1 MAATPLVRSEGRQ
14 SSLFAVAEFTYAD
27 FTSTAF
33 VPVIKLPANHIKLQ
47 AYLGVKTPSGAALT
61 LSLGTSSAP
70 AGLLAATSV
79 AAAGKTAV
87 SAAAALG
94 NGCPVAGETIG
105 ITPSAAN
112 PTALVGCVVIEYVV
126 SGRQQTTES

>member
-1 MAATPLVRSEGRQ
+1 MPATPQVRSEGRQ
-14 SSLFAVAEFTYAD
+14 CPLVAIAEFTFAD

-33 VPVIKLPANHIKLQ
+33 VPVIKLPANHIKLR
-47 AYLGVKTPSGAALT
+47 AYLGVKTASGAALT
-61 LSLGTSSAP
+61 LSLGTSGTP

-79 AAAGKTAV
+79 AALGKTDV

-94 NGCPVAGETIG
+94 YGCPQAGEVIG

-112 PTALVGCVVIEYVV
+112 PTALVGCVVIEYVIA
-126 SGRQQTTES
+126 GKAETTES